1 MPGTARGTVVSAI
14 HKLPVSSSVMLRTTN
29 LDGDAQGDLV
39 AHGGHNKAVY
49 VYATEDYA
57 YWREQL
63 GWEMP
68 NHGWFGENFTI
79 EGATSDVVGIGDV
92 WQVGKAIVQV
102 TEPRSPCYKL
112 DHKMGITDFAARF
125 ARSGRVGFY
134 LSVLREGT
142 VEADAVVRVIERDAN
157 SVTVSA
163 LSNMRHYDEGS
174 IDDAER
180 ILAVASLPDNWKVYA
195 RKVINRASVN
205 VKQ

>member
-14 HKLPVSSSVMLRTTN
+14 HKLPVSGSVMLRTKN

-39 AHGGHNKAVY
+39 AHGGRDKAVY

-79 EGATSDVVGIGDV
+79 KGAASDVVGLGDV
-92 WQVGKAIVQV
+92 WQVAEAIVQV

-134 LSVLREGT
+134 LRVLREGS
-142 VEADAVVRVIERDAN
+142 VEADAVVRVIERDPNGAT
-157 SVTVSA
+157 VTA
-163 LSNMRHYDEGS
+163 LSNLRHYGEGTLE
-174 IDDAER
+174 DAQR
-180 ILAVASLPDNWKVYA
+180 MLAVESLPDGWKAFAQKMVDKA
-195 RKVINRASVN
+195 GVRT
-205 VKQ
+205 